1 MTGDNGL
8 RIAELERKIRERLGG
23 LSKERIGNGYITV
36 AYLLIVRNTSLFFVF
51 IFDK

>member
-23 LSKERIGNGYITV
+23 LNQGKDWEWVYYI
-36 AYLLIVRNTSLFFVF
+36 SF
-51 IFDK
+51 